1 MTKPFYQRISDDKET
16 PGKPP
21 GWLSIITFSW
31 IGGLL
36 KTGAQ
41 RPLGESD
48 FLPLPDEHRTEAL
61 TKAIQEKW
69 TQEKRECATPRLW
82 RSALKAMP
90 LRQFAVL
97 VFTGL
102 LDSTCR
108 VLQPVFLGFL
118 VSGIA
123 YHQEGGTLPLY
134 LCSVAMFLVA
144 IAKSLS
150 MHQFSY
156 RSLIL
161 GMQLQAALKGVVY
174 SKVNFTGLL

>member
-1 MTKPFYQRISDDKET
+1 MTKPSYQRISDDKET

-97 VFTGL
+97 VFAGL

-123 YHQEGGTLPLY
+123 YRQEGGTLPLY
-134 LCSVAMFLVA
+134 LCSVAMFLIA
-144 IAKSLS
+144 IVKSLS

-161 GMQLQAALKGVVY
+161 GTQLQAALKGVVY